1 MARHN
6 HCCSESCRA
15 NEHHLSVVFY
25 TPVSLSVPPFT
36 VSHSWILFKSASKS
50 CMMDSFVPNTTGKT
64 AWLSLWHSFR
74 LTVWYSTPNQPQ
86 WWFHSEIQFI
96 KSKVNIRFCVN
107 DTCHI
112 MLETSSENLK
122 LNELGRR
129 KLERQNSWRETG
141 KQVKLYSD
149 LLRVLKDKTFD
160 SSGLSA
166 EVILLSAFAG
176 GW

>member
-1 MARHN
+1 
-6 HCCSESCRA
+6 
-15 NEHHLSVVFY
+15 
-25 TPVSLSVPPFT
+25 
-36 VSHSWILFKSASKS
+36 
-50 CMMDSFVPNTTGKT
+50 
-64 AWLSLWHSFR
+64 
-74 LTVWYSTPNQPQ
+74 
-86 WWFHSEIQFI
+86 
-96 KSKVNIRFCVN
+96 
-107 DTCHI
+107 